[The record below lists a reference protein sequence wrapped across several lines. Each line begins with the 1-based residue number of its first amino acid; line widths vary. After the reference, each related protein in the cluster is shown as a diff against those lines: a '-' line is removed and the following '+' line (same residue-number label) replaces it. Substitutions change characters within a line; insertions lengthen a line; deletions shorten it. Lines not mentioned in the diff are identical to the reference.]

1 MIRAS
6 LLALML
12 TPVFVY
18 ATVPVSEC
26 AAPGRYIEQSLFS
39 SFTKDLMISSSAIAR
54 GNTTVD
60 VLSITPISD
69 VFARQLAKTDSAV
82 GNGLSESDYYGIY
95 HNGHVLNLTARYT
108 YTSIDG
114 KKDIF
119 ITSALVNDDECSVR
133 HNGYLTISRDF

>member
-1 MIRAS
+1 MIRPC

-12 TPVFVY
+12 TPIFVY
-18 ATVPVSEC
+18 ATVPGSEC
-26 AAPGRYIEQSLFS
+26 ATPGRYIEQSLFS

-54 GNTTVD
+54 GKTTVD
-60 VLSITPISD
+60 VLSITPVSD
-69 VFARQLAKTDSAV
+69 VFARQLAKTDSVV